1 MEKNKALK
9 KETPNDIIT
18 LNVNKTN
25 GNIYI
30 QKKFLQLASILN
42 ILDLKGM
49 QDSDNMPMLSIP
61 FLDWLNAYDFSDY
74 TLVEFGSG
82 YSTNYFATRFK
93 NVISFETRPE
103 WFDEVSKFKPSNVD
117 LRMISIEDITCG
129 NYDIDADDKT
139 IFLIDGDGPRHIIT
153 KLILEKYSNVHYINK
168 SVSHYDIIK
177 LRPECIITN
186 HGTIAHEYAAFKIP
200 VINTGD
206 NPHINYKFCFHAKNI
221 KQLNYIMSNLKEL
234 KKRINFD
241 KKEIYEYLYMHYEYF
256 PKKFN
261 ENIYLK
267 DRYFSSRNIKVNSHE
282 KLLEQFI
289 KYKNNYD
296 VNIFKYL
303 NNFFK

>member
-153 KLILEKYSNVHYINK
+153 KLILEKYSPSIMFLDNSEWHSLTCQTIQ
-168 SVSHYDIIK
+168 D
-177 LRPECIITN
+177 
-186 HGTIAHEYAAFKIP
+186 HGYMEIPFWGIRFEEY
-200 VINTGD
+200 
-206 NPHINYKFCFHAKNI
+206 
-221 KQLNYIMSNLKEL
+221 
-234 KKRINFD
+234 FD
-241 KKEIYEYLYMHYEYF
+241 KCT
-256 PKKFN
+256 
-261 ENIYLK
+261 
-267 DRYFSSRNIKVNSHE
+267 SV
-282 KLLEQFI
+282 FI
-289 KYKNNYD
+289 KNNTMLPRTKIHHYTKGAY
-296 VNIFKYL
+296 IF
-303 NNFFK
+303 NNDNV